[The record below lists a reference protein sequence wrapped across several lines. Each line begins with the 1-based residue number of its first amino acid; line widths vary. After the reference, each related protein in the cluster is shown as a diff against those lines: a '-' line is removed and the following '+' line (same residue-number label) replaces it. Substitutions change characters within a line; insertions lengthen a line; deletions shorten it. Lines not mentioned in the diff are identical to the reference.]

1 MYTTREPLRGNDADG
16 AHAGISL
23 VLEKC
28 PPRSIKHGTKSI
40 YMEKFLVQWDP
51 QECTLHEAQQQ

>member
-1 MYTTREPLRGNDADG
+1 MHTSREPLKGSDADG

-28 PPRSIKHGTKSI
+28 PPPRRIKHGTKST
-40 YMEKFLVQWDP
+40 YVEEFLV
-51 QECTLHEAQQQ
+51 